1 MAHPASSLDWILKQ
15 SHRYPL
21 LTAEDEITLAR
32 QVQAW
37 LALGEIKRPTKRQKA
52 IIRKGMRARERFYL
66 CNIRLAVAC
75 AGKYAGC
82 SGTLTLEDLI
92 QEGLLGLDSAINKFD
107 PTLGYKFSTYSYWWI
122 RQGIIRSINKYSR
135 VIHLPTAAND
145 SIRKAMDYMRD
156 FSRQHGKLPPV
167 AEVAEVCEIGPTTLL
182 NYLNHNASLISLD
195 SLMPNSSEPSCWM
208 DVVAD
213 QSDNGPQ
220 VDDSEVL
227 AEVVLRELSKLPA
240 QLQRIVHQRYLN
252 GEKRPTTYKVLG
264 QEIGTSRETV
274 RHLHDEA
281 LNSLR
286 LKLGDLRGQ
295 DYIQALQSA
304 A

>member
-1 MAHPASSLDWILKQ
+1 
-15 SHRYPL
+15 
-21 LTAEDEITLAR
+21 
-32 QVQAW
+32 
-37 LALGEIKRPTKRQKA
+37 
-52 IIRKGMRARERFYL
+52 
-66 CNIRLAVAC
+66 
-75 AGKYAGC
+75 
-82 SGTLTLEDLI
+82 
-92 QEGLLGLDSAINKFD
+92 NKFD

-135 VIHLPTAAND
+135 LIHLPTAAND

-156 FSRQHGKLPPV
+156 YSRIHGKPPPV
-167 AEVAEVCEIGPTTLL
+167 AEVAEVCEIGTRTLL
-182 NYLNHNASLISLD
+182 AYLNHNASLISLD
-195 SLMPNSSEPSCWM
+195 SLMPNSSEPSTWM

-220 VDDSEVL
+220 VNDSEVL
-227 AEVVLRELSKLPA
+227 ADVVLREVNKLPE
-240 QLQRIVHQRYLN
+240 QLQRIVKQRYLN

>member
-156 FSRQHGKLPPV
+156 FSREHGKLPPV
-167 AEVAEVCEIGPTTLL
+167 AEVADFCNVGSTTLL

-213 QSDNGPQ
+213 QSDNGPK

-240 QLQRIVHQRYLN
+240 QLQRIVHERYLN

-286 LKLGDLRGQ
+286 LTLGDLKGQ